1 MTQPT
6 DSRQRARATLVR
18 CWSGILEIPADEI
31 GDSSNFFFD
40 GGDSLLA
47 VQLVS
52 TLKGEL
58 GVEIPLEPLFLDGT
72 FGALLEAA
80 ADAVSACPGTAQ

>member
-6 DSRQRARATLVR
+6 DSRQQARATLAR
-18 CWSGILEIPADEI
+18 CWSGILEIPGDEVS
-31 GDSSNFFFD
+31 DSSNFFFD

-52 TLKGEL
+52 ILKGEL

-72 FGALLEAA
+72 FGALLEAM
-80 ADAVSACPGTAQ
+80 ADAISTRQGTA